1 MNRKIKS
8 IQGLEIDAGERLIT
22 FVASSPFTDRDGD
35 NVDTMS
41 LRLPKKGGGVLL
53 AKDLPP
59 EGSSEVDIP
68 LMLNH
73 SQDVTDIIGSVRR
86 AYMNDQGELIFQAG
100 LSKRP
105 IANEMLTLLE
115 EGHLDNAFSI
125 TMSDY
130 HYVPETSKIFNAEV
144 LEVSLVF
151 RGSNK
156 EARLLA
162 LKSLGEGM
170 AEAKENIKSATTDN
184 YGNIKPEET
193 KEEEAEVVS
202 EVEPIEELAPEK
214 EEITEEKEEE
224 EMHKENA
231 KMAVMPKALAALPV
245 GNADYLKTKSAMR
258 DFADVLVKNAGCDGK
273 ELKKAWADT
282 LKAKGVTNI
291 EVLLPQALVT
301 SITDALENSG
311 TIWNVITKTGLT
323 VRRIDANTLGINAE
337 TGRAKGHKKGA
348 DKTELSI
355 TLVDRVIR
363 GQYIYAYLTL
373 NKEDVREN
381 QDSGALVKY
390 VLETLTKRIVHE
402 IERAIVLGDG
412 RSGDEKINSFKSIL
426 EDATDTNSVFA
437 SLYERKADEP
447 LYKALVK
454 ASAGLE
460 AEGNV
465 VAVMSR
471 KTKADLKL
479 SETAN
484 GNLVFPIGSEV
495 AGAFEITNIFTPS
508 WMNEADAEVVLFVG
522 NAYETVGDNT
532 VEQFQNFTLKANKL
546 EYLHEIYAGGALA
559 VPKSAVVI
567 KKKAS

>member
-1 MNRKIKS
+1 MNKKIKS

-53 AKDLPP
+53 AKDLPI

-193 KEEEAEVVS
+193 TEEDREVVS
-202 EVEPIEELAPEK
+202 EVEPIEELASEK
-214 EEITEEKEEE
+214 EEIKEEQEE

-231 KMAVMPKALAALPV
+231 KMVVMPKALAALPV

-355 TLVDRVIR
+355 TLVNRVIR

-412 RSGDEKINSFKSIL
+412 RSGDEEINSFKSIIA
-426 EDATDTNSVFA
+426 DATDTSSVFA

-508 WMNEADAEVVLFVG
+508 WMNEAEAEVVLFVG
-522 NAYETVGDNT
+522 SAYETVGDNT

-567 KKKAS
+567 KKKVS

>member
-1 MNRKIKS
+1 MNKKIKS

-53 AKDLPP
+53 AKDLPI

-193 KEEEAEVVS
+193 TEEDREVVS

-214 EEITEEKEEE
+214 EEIKEEQGE

-231 KMAVMPKALAALPV
+231 KMVVMPKALAALPV

-323 VRRIDANTLGINAE
+323 VRRIDANILGINAE

-355 TLVDRVIR
+355 TLVNRVIR

-412 RSGDEKINSFKSIL
+412 RSGDEEINSFKSIIA
-426 EDATDTNSVFA
+426 DATDTSSVFA

-508 WMNEADAEVVLFVG
+508 WMNEAEAEVVLFVG
-522 NAYETVGDNT
+522 SAYETVGDNT

-567 KKKAS
+567 KKKVS

>member
-1 MNRKIKS
+1 MNKKIKS
-8 IQGLEIDAGERLIT
+8 IQGLEINAGERLIT

-73 SQDVTDIIGSVRR
+73 SQDVTDIIGSVRK

-100 LSKRP
+100 LSKRS

-130 HYVPETSKIFNAEV
+130 HYMPETSKIFNAEV

-170 AEAKENIKSATTDN
+170 AEAKEIIKSATTDN
-184 YGNIKPEET
+184 YGDIKPEEI
-193 KEEEAEVVS
+193 KEEEVEVVS

-214 EEITEEKEEE
+214 EEIKEEQEE

-231 KMAVMPKALAALPV
+231 KMVVMPKALAALPV

-282 LKAKGVTNI
+282 LKAKGVTNV

-337 TGRAKGHKKGA
+337 TGRAKGHKKGT
-348 DKTELSI
+348 DKNELSI
-355 TLVDRVIR
+355 TLVNRVIR

-412 RSGDEKINSFKSIL
+412 RSGDEEINSFKSIIA
-426 EDATDTNSVFA
+426 DATDTNSVFA

>member
-1 MNRKIKS
+1 MNKKIKS
-8 IQGLEIDAGERLIT
+8 IQGLEINAGERLIT

-35 NVDTMS
+35 SVDTMS

-73 SQDVTDIIGSVRR
+73 SQDVTDIIGSVRK

-100 LSKRP
+100 LSKRS

-130 HYVPETSKIFNAEV
+130 HYAPETSKIFNAEV

-170 AEAKENIKSATTDN
+170 AEAKEIIKSATTDN
-184 YGNIKPEET
+184 YGDIKPDET
-193 KEEEAEVVS
+193 KEEEVKVVS

-214 EEITEEKEEE
+214 EEIKEEQEE

-231 KMAVMPKALAALPV
+231 KMVVMPKALAALPV

-323 VRRIDANTLGINAE
+323 VRRIDANTLGINTE

-355 TLVDRVIR
+355 TLVNRVIR

-412 RSGDEKINSFKSIL
+412 RSGDEEINSFKSIIA
-426 EDATDTNSVFA
+426 DATDTSSVFA
-437 SLYERKADEP
+437 AFMN
-447 LYKALVK
+447 VK
-454 ASAGLE
+454 PM
-460 AEGNV
+460 NHFI
-465 VAVMSR
+465 
-471 KTKADLKL
+471 KL
-479 SETAN
+479 
-484 GNLVFPIGSEV
+484 
-495 AGAFEITNIFTPS
+495 
-508 WMNEADAEVVLFVG
+508 
-522 NAYETVGDNT
+522 
-532 VEQFQNFTLKANKL
+532 
-546 EYLHEIYAGGALA
+546 
-559 VPKSAVVI
+559 
-567 KKKAS
+567 

>member
-1 MNRKIKS
+1 MNKKIKS

-59 EGSSEVDIP
+59 EGSSEVGIP

-73 SQDVTDIIGSVRR
+73 SQDVTDIIGSVRK
-86 AYMNDQGELIFQAG
+86 AYMNSEGELIFQAG
-100 LSKRP
+100 LSKRV
-105 IANEMLTLLE
+105 IASEMLMLLE

-170 AEAKENIKSATTDN
+170 AEAKEIIKSATTDN
-184 YGNIKPEET
+184 YGNIKPDET
-193 KEEEAEVVS
+193 KEEDREVVS

-214 EEITEEKEEE
+214 EEIKEEEEE

-231 KMAVMPKALAALPV
+231 KMVVMPKALAALPV
-245 GNADYLKTKSAMR
+245 GNADYLKTKSAMH

-301 SITDALENSG
+301 SITDALENSS

-323 VRRIDANTLGINAE
+323 VRRIDANTLGINTE
-337 TGRAKGHKKGA
+337 TGRAKGHQKGT
-348 DKTELSI
+348 DKNELSI
-355 TLVDRVIR
+355 TLVNRVIR

-412 RSGDEKINSFKSIL
+412 RSGDEEINSFKSIIA
-426 EDATDTNSVFA
+426 DATDTNSIFA

-508 WMNEADAEVVLFVG
+508 WMNEAEAEVVLFVG
-522 NAYETVGDNT
+522 SAYETVGDNT

-567 KKKAS
+567 KKKVG

>member
-1 MNRKIKS
+1 MNKKIKS

-53 AKDLPP
+53 AKDLPI

-193 KEEEAEVVS
+193 TEEDREVVS

-214 EEITEEKEEE
+214 EEIKEEQEE

-231 KMAVMPKALAALPV
+231 KMVVMPKALAALPV

-355 TLVDRVIR
+355 TLVNRVIR

-412 RSGDEKINSFKSIL
+412 RSGDEEINSFKSIIA
-426 EDATDTNSVFA
+426 DATDTSSVFA

-508 WMNEADAEVVLFVG
+508 WMNEAEAEVVLFVG
-522 NAYETVGDNT
+522 SAYETVGDNT

-567 KKKAS
+567 KKKVS

>member
-1 MNRKIKS
+1 MNKKIKS
-8 IQGLEIDAGERLIT
+8 IQGLEINAGERLIT

-130 HYVPETSKIFNAEV
+130 HYMPETSKIFNAEV

-170 AEAKENIKSATTDN
+170 AEAKEKIKSATTDN

-193 KEEEAEVVS
+193 TEEDREVVS

-214 EEITEEKEEE
+214 EEIKEEQEE

-282 LKAKGVTNI
+282 LKAKGVTNV

-355 TLVDRVIR
+355 ILVDRVIR

-390 VLETLTKRIVHE
+390 VLETLTKRIIHE
-402 IERAIVLGDG
+402 IERAIILGDG

-447 LYKALVK
+447 LYKALIK
-454 ASAGLE
+454 ASAELE
-460 AEGNV
+460 AEGDII
-465 VAVMSR
+465 AVMSR

-508 WMNEADAEVVLFVG
+508 WMNEADAEAVLFVG

-559 VPKSAVVI
+559 VPKSAVAI

>member
-1 MNRKIKS
+1 MNKKIKS
-8 IQGLEIDAGERLIT
+8 IQGLEINAGERLIT

-130 HYVPETSKIFNAEV
+130 HYMPETSKIFNAEV

-184 YGNIKPEET
+184 YGDIKPEET
-193 KEEEAEVVS
+193 KEEDREVVS
-202 EVEPIEELAPEK
+202 EIEPIEELAPEK
-214 EEITEEKEEE
+214 EEIKEEQEE

-282 LKAKGVTNI
+282 LKAKGVTNV

-337 TGRAKGHKKGA
+337 AGRAKGHKKGA

-402 IERAIVLGDG
+402 IERAIILGDG

-454 ASAGLE
+454 ASAELE
-460 AEGNV
+460 AEGDII
-465 VAVMSR
+465 AVMSR

-495 AGAFEITNIFTPS
+495 AGAFEIANIFTPS
-508 WMNEADAEVVLFVG
+508 WMNEADAEAVLFVG

-559 VPKSAVVI
+559 VPKSAVAI
-567 KKKAS
+567 KKKIS

>member
-1 MNRKIKS
+1 MNKKIKS
-8 IQGLEIDAGERLIT
+8 IQGLEINAGERLIT

-73 SQDVTDIIGSVRR
+73 SQDVTDIIGSVRK

-100 LSKRP
+100 LSKRS

-130 HYVPETSKIFNAEV
+130 HYMPETSKIFNAEV

-170 AEAKENIKSATTDN
+170 AEAKEIIKSATTDN
-184 YGNIKPEET
+184 YGDIKPEEI
-193 KEEEAEVVS
+193 KEEEVEVVS

-214 EEITEEKEEE
+214 EEIKEEQEE

-231 KMAVMPKALAALPV
+231 KMVVMPKALAALPV

-282 LKAKGVTNI
+282 LKAKGVTNV

-337 TGRAKGHKKGA
+337 TGRAKGHKKGT
-348 DKTELSI
+348 DKNELSI
-355 TLVDRVIR
+355 TLVNRVIR

-412 RSGDEKINSFKSIL
+412 RSGDEEINSFKSIIA
-426 EDATDTNSVFA
+426 DATDTNSVFA

-508 WMNEADAEVVLFVG
+508 WMNEAEAEVVLFVG
-522 NAYETVGDNT
+522 SAYETVGDNT

-567 KKKAS
+567 KKKVG

>member
-1 MNRKIKS
+1 MN
-8 IQGLEIDAGERLIT
+8 
-22 FVASSPFTDRDGD
+22 
-35 NVDTMS
+35 
-41 LRLPKKGGGVLL
+41 
-53 AKDLPP
+53 
-59 EGSSEVDIP
+59 
-68 LMLNH
+68 
-73 SQDVTDIIGSVRR
+73 
-86 AYMNDQGELIFQAG
+86 
-100 LSKRP
+100 
-105 IANEMLTLLE
+105 
-115 EGHLDNAFSI
+115 
-125 TMSDY
+125 
-130 HYVPETSKIFNAEV
+130 
-144 LEVSLVF
+144 
-151 RGSNK
+151 
-156 EARLLA
+156 
-162 LKSLGEGM
+162 
-170 AEAKENIKSATTDN
+170 
-184 YGNIKPEET
+184 
-193 KEEEAEVVS
+193 
-202 EVEPIEELAPEK
+202 
-214 EEITEEKEEE
+214 
-224 EMHKENA
+224 
-231 KMAVMPKALAALPV
+231 
-245 GNADYLKTKSAMR
+245 
-258 DFADVLVKNAGCDGK
+258 
-273 ELKKAWADT
+273 
-282 LKAKGVTNI
+282 
-291 EVLLPQALVT
+291 
-301 SITDALENSG
+301 
-311 TIWNVITKTGLT
+311 
-323 VRRIDANTLGINAE
+323 
-337 TGRAKGHKKGA
+337 
-348 DKTELSI
+348 
-355 TLVDRVIR
+355 RVIR

-412 RSGDEKINSFKSIL
+412 RSGDEEINSFKSIIA
-426 EDATDTNSVFA
+426 DATDTNSVFA

-559 VPKSAVVI
+559 VSKSAVVI
-567 KKKAS
+567 KKKVS

>member
-1 MNRKIKS
+1 MNKKIKS

-73 SQDVTDIIGSVRR
+73 SQDVTDIIGSVRK
-86 AYMNDQGELIFQAG
+86 AYMNSEGELIFQAG

-130 HYVPETSKIFNAEV
+130 HYAPETSKIFNAEV

-170 AEAKENIKSATTDN
+170 AEAKKIIKSATTDN

-193 KEEEAEVVS
+193 KEEDREVVS

-214 EEITEEKEEE
+214 EEIKEEQEE

-231 KMAVMPKALAALPV
+231 KMAVMPKALATLSV

-282 LKAKGVTNI
+282 LKAKGVTNV

-402 IERAIVLGDG
+402 IERAIILGDG

-454 ASAGLE
+454 ASAELE
-460 AEGNV
+460 AEGDII
-465 VAVMSR
+465 AVMSR

-508 WMNEADAEVVLFVG
+508 WMNEADAEAVLFVG

-559 VPKSAVVI
+559 VPKSAVAI
-567 KKKAS
+567 KKKIS

>member
-1 MNRKIKS
+1 MNKKIKS

-35 NVDTMS
+35 SVDTMS

-73 SQDVTDIIGSVRR
+73 SQDVTDIIGSVRK

-100 LSKRP
+100 LSKRS

-130 HYVPETSKIFNAEV
+130 HYAPETSKIFNAEV

-170 AEAKENIKSATTDN
+170 AEAKEIIKSATTDN
-184 YGNIKPEET
+184 YGDIKPDET
-193 KEEEAEVVS
+193 KEEDQEVVS

-214 EEITEEKEEE
+214 EEIKEEQEE

-231 KMAVMPKALAALPV
+231 KMVVMPKALAALPV

-355 TLVDRVIR
+355 TLVNRVIR

-402 IERAIVLGDG
+402 IERAIILGDG
-412 RSGDEKINSFKSIL
+412 RSGDEEINSFKSIIA
-426 EDATDTNSVFA
+426 DATDTSSVFA

-522 NAYETVGDNT
+522 SAYETVGDNT

-567 KKKAS
+567 KKKVS

>member
-73 SQDVTDIIGSVRR
+73 SQDVTDIIGSVRK

-100 LSKRP
+100 LSKRS

-130 HYVPETSKIFNAEV
+130 HYAPETSKIFNAEV

-170 AEAKENIKSATTDN
+170 AEAKENNKSATTDN

-193 KEEEAEVVS
+193 KEEDREVVS
-202 EVEPIEELAPEK
+202 EIEPIEELAPEK
-214 EEITEEKEEE
+214 EEIKEEQEE

-231 KMAVMPKALAALPV
+231 KMVVMPKALAALPV

-282 LKAKGVTNI
+282 LKAKGVTNV

-402 IERAIVLGDG
+402 IERAIILGDG

-567 KKKAS
+567 KKKIS

>member
-1 MNRKIKS
+1 MNKKIKS
-8 IQGLEIDAGERLIT
+8 IQGLEINAGERLIT

-125 TMSDY
+125 TISDY
-130 HYVPETSKIFNAEV
+130 HYMPETSKIFNAEV

-170 AEAKENIKSATTDN
+170 AEAKEKIKSATTDN

-193 KEEEAEVVS
+193 TEEDREVVS

-214 EEITEEKEEE
+214 EEIKEEQEE

-282 LKAKGVTNI
+282 LKAKGVTNV

-355 TLVDRVIR
+355 ILVDRVIR

-402 IERAIVLGDG
+402 IERAIILGDG

-447 LYKALVK
+447 LYKALIK
-454 ASAGLE
+454 ASAELE
-460 AEGNV
+460 AEGDII
-465 VAVMSR
+465 AVMSR

-508 WMNEADAEVVLFVG
+508 WMNEADAEAVLFVG

-559 VPKSAVVI
+559 VPKSAVAI

>member
-1 MNRKIKS
+1 MNKKIKS

-35 NVDTMS
+35 SVDTMS

-73 SQDVTDIIGSVRR
+73 SQDVTDIIGSVRK
-86 AYMNDQGELIFQAG
+86 AYMNSEGELIFQAG
-100 LSKRP
+100 LSKRV
-105 IANEMLTLLE
+105 IASEMLMLLE

-130 HYVPETSKIFNAEV
+130 HYAPETSKIFNAEV

-170 AEAKENIKSATTDN
+170 AEAKEIIKSATTDN
-184 YGNIKPEET
+184 YGDIKPDET
-193 KEEEAEVVS
+193 KEEDQEVVS

-214 EEITEEKEEE
+214 EEIKEEQEE

-231 KMAVMPKALAALPV
+231 KMVVMPKALAALPV

-337 TGRAKGHKKGA
+337 TGRAKGHKKGT
-348 DKTELSI
+348 DKNELSI
-355 TLVDRVIR
+355 TLVNRVIR

-412 RSGDEKINSFKSIL
+412 RSGDEEINSFKSIIA
-426 EDATDTNSVFA
+426 DATDTNSVFA

-508 WMNEADAEVVLFVG
+508 WMNEAEAEVVLFVG
-522 NAYETVGDNT
+522 SAYETVGDNT

-567 KKKAS
+567 KKKVS